1 MLIHIYTEGKE
12 YEGLGPR
19 QKLNR
24 RHQIQEQL
32 LDFTRPLMM
41 IGLQAINIEMVTAEG
56 TPVNIPIEPPETR
69 LIQQINNDDDLI
81 PKIAYLQYKYGISA
95 ECYLELTKIIGG
107 PKAYKVSGYCN
118 AY

>member
-1 MLIHIYTEGKE
+1 
-12 YEGLGPR
+12 
-19 QKLNR
+19 
-24 RHQIQEQL
+24 
-32 LDFTRPLMM
+32 MM

-95 ECYLELTKIIGG
+95 ECRAYDKNSLLSCHNVLTNQNR
-107 PKAYKVSGYCN
+107 PDNCHN
-118 AY
+118 